1 VTPAP
6 ADRTEIAGRL
16 AWVVGKVNRRL
27 RPPADALGHVAVS
40 ALGSIDRAGSVR
52 PGDLARIE
60 GIAAPGMTRLVGDL
74 EQRGLVDRRDDP
86 ADGRSTLVRLTPAGR
101 QALTQAR
108 KARAESVGDLIA
120 DCSDE
125 ELASIA
131 GSVAA
136 LERALLRH
144 TPSGE
149 HGTAGSA
156 ERGLHAD
163 R

>member
-1 VTPAP
+1 MTPDLAEV
-6 ADRTEIAGRL
+6 AERL

-60 GIAAPGMTRLVGDL
+60 GIAAPGMTRLVGEL
-74 EQRGLVDRRDDP
+74 EQRGLVERRDDP
-86 ADGRSTLVRLTPAGR
+86 ADGRSTLVRLTPAGSA
-101 QALTQAR
+101 ALAHAR
-108 KARAESVGDLIA
+108 RARAESVEVLIA
-120 DCSDE
+120 DCSEE

-131 GSVAA
+131 ASLTA
-136 LERALLRH
+136 LEHALLRH
-144 TPSGE
+144 GPAGD
-149 HGTAGSA
+149 HGSA
-156 ERGLHAD
+156 SAEGRLHAD